1 MIPMITRSLQIL
13 IVDDAHFI
21 LDRLASLIN
30 EYTPDSS
37 IRSAIN
43 AEQALA
49 LVTASLPDIVI
60 LDINLPDFSG
70 IEVLKKIREKNKVKP
85 VIIMLTNNTISDYRL
100 ACLELG
106 ANYFLDKSKDF
117 LMLTSV
123 IEEVLKLKYVD

>member
-1 MIPMITRSLQIL
+1 MIQMITRSLQIL

-21 LDRLASLIN
+21 LDRLAALIN
-30 EYTPDSS
+30 EYAPDSS
-37 IRSAIN
+37 IRSAVN
-43 AEQALA
+43 AEQGLA
-49 LVTASLPDIVI
+49 LVAAKLPDIVI

-70 IEVLKKIREKNKVKP
+70 IEVLKKIREKHKVKP

-117 LMLTSV
+117 LMLTTV
-123 IEEVLKLKYVD
+123 IDEVINLKYLD